1 MYRRENL
8 WNLLRAHKR
17 QSLKRPFFCLKCSI
31 GYTRYGRSGRAA
43 SRWPFSEYGILTPVR
58 SATITVRSD
67 GGRFVKNLLRVSN
80 MKNSIHERGL
90 AKQRFARAQDKSY
103 ARIQEHTAIYS
114 LTTYNQRI
122 RQLQRQKR
130 LKILFDCMG
139 YFCICFITFSLLFL
153 GE

>member
-17 QSLKRPFFCLKCSI
+17 QSLKRPFFYLKCPI

-80 MKNSIHERGL
+80 MKNSNHV
-90 AKQRFARAQDKSY
+90 
-103 ARIQEHTAIYS
+103 QEHTAIYS
-114 LTTYNQRI
+114 LTTYNHRL